1 MTADGRRHRALVAH
15 QPAIRRLARHAGA
28 DNMRRGVG
36 SQVDG
41 VYVKYIT
48 VNGGPA
54 VYYDAAGNVVH
65 YNQGGTGA
73 RSPRL
78 ADYISFM
85 AHPMAS

>member
-1 MTADGRRHRALVAH
+1 MLR
-15 QPAIRRLARHAGA
+15 
-28 DNMRRGVG
+28 VG

-54 VYYDAAGNVVH
+54 VYYDAAGNTVH

-73 RSPRL
+73 PLPRVAFRSTPLRHTFHH
-78 ADYISFM
+78 ACVM
-85 AHPMAS
+85 